1 MESKIGAKNR
11 FLPIVIALALFFGSI
26 YFLISLDYSFLI
38 ESYKKE
44 LPKLYEECITK
55 NLTIVY
61 YGDFGYNCSSI
72 KEDYSK
78 FYAKNDRHD
87 IEKKFRSDDNR

>member
-11 FLPIVIALALFFGSI
+11 FLPIIIALALFFGLIS
-26 YFLISLDYSFLI
+26 FLIFLDYSFLT

-55 NLTIVY
+55 NLTVVY
-61 YGDFGYNCSSI
+61 SGDFGYECSLI
-72 KEDYSK
+72 KEDYLKLYENNSGG
-78 FYAKNDRHD
+78 
-87 IEKKFRSDDNR
+87 